1 MKWGGQKDMFH
12 PFCLLLFIFSALIH
26 IMLIFLFM
34 SQLQSYP
41 PTDVSTLLK
50 LAYQLRDNDRLK
62 AKRLEASSTLKP
74 LQFLQELQT
83 SSKAYFDAVVAA
95 AVDKSDNVIPTVQN
109 ILIPNVTSAVN
120 RFVQNTGST
129 VKKILNRNDVLVDV
143 SKSNEERNN
152 IMLGP
157 VIK

>member
-1 MKWGGQKDMFH
+1 M
-12 PFCLLLFIFSALIH
+12 
-26 IMLIFLFM
+26 
-34 SQLQSYP
+34 QSYP